1 MYGLW
6 WWASPNKAPN
16 SSKKVEEEKGIS
28 VVSHVHPKALPY
40 HHLKIEQFYDLFWMM
55 MRPAMR
61 PSGHTFHP
69 LWSWSSLHTEKPHK
83 DSWASFGSLN
93 FRGILF
99 FTTYHEMRRENYWI
113 SDRLKKTFSRYIL
126 WQEDDIQL
134 GKQREKKITFVFCT
148 DRFVVWFLFHHTR
161 TNLWKKTS
169 YFQINWFSNWSKS
182 SSQSLHCRLKGFKR
196 IFKRNKVQK

>member
-16 SSKKVEEEKGIS
+16 SSKKVEEEEGIS
-28 VVSHVHPKALPY
+28 VVSHVHPKALAH
-40 HHLKIEQFYDLFWMM
+40 HHLEVEQFYDLFWMM
-55 MRPAMR
+55 MKPAMR

-69 LWSWSSLHTEKPHK
+69 SWSWSSLHTEQPHK
-83 DSWASFGSLN
+83 DSRVKLWVAKLQGNSSFLQH
-93 FRGILF
+93 I
-99 FTTYHEMRRENYWI
+99 MRWGERTIGYLIGWRKPSHDIYYDKKTIYPAGQTEGEENYF
-113 SDRLKKTFSRYIL
+113 L
-126 WQEDDIQL
+126 
-134 GKQREKKITFVFCT
+134 FCT

-182 SSQSLHCRLKGFKR
+182 SSL
-196 IFKRNKVQK
+196 

>member
-16 SSKKVEEEKGIS
+16 SSKKVEEEEGIS
-28 VVSHVHPKALPY
+28 VVSHVHPKALAH
-40 HHLKIEQFYDLFWMM
+40 HHLEVEQFYDLFWMM
-55 MRPAMR
+55 MKPAMR

-69 LWSWSSLHTEKPHK
+69 SWSWSSLHTEKPHK

-134 GKQREKKITFVFCT
+134 GKQREKKITFYFALTASLSGSFSIILEQICG
-148 DRFVVWFLFHHTR
+148 
-161 TNLWKKTS
+161 KTS

-182 SSQSLHCRLKGFKR
+182 SSQSLHCRLRGSKGFLNVK
-196 IFKRNKVQK
+196 KSKS

>member
-16 SSKKVEEEKGIS
+16 SSKKVEEEEGIS
-28 VVSHVHPKALPY
+28 VVSHVHPKALAH
-40 HHLKIEQFYDLFWMM
+40 HHLEVQQVWDLFWMM
-55 MRPAMR
+55 MKPAMR

-69 LWSWSSLHTEKPHK
+69 LWSWSSLHTEQPHK

-93 FRGILF
+93 FRAILF

-126 WQEDDIQL
+126 WQEDDISSWANRGRRKL
-134 GKQREKKITFVFCT
+134 LFILHWPLRCLVPFPSYSNKSVEKHLTFISTDFPIGPSHRYNHCT
-148 DRFVVWFLFHHTR
+148 V
-161 TNLWKKTS
+161 
-169 YFQINWFSNWSKS
+169 
-182 SSQSLHCRLKGFKR
+182 G
-196 IFKRNKVQK
+196 

>member
-93 FRGILF
+93 FRAILF
-99 FTTYHEMRRENYWI
+99 LQHIMRWGERTIGYLIGWRKPSHDI
-113 SDRLKKTFSRYIL
+113 YYDKKTISSWANRGRIKILLYFALTASLSGSFSIIL
-126 WQEDDIQL
+126 EQIC
-134 GKQREKKITFVFCT
+134 G
-148 DRFVVWFLFHHTR
+148 
-161 TNLWKKTS
+161 KTS
-169 YFQINWFSNWSKS
+169 YFHINWFSNWSKS
-182 SSQSLHCRLKGFKR
+182 SLQSLHCR
-196 IFKRNKVQK
+196 